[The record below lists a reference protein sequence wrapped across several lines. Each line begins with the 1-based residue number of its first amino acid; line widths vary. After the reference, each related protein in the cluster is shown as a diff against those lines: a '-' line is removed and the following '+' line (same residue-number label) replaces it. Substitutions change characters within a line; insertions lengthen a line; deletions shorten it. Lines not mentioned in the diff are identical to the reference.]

1 MERWKRGSAAN
12 RRSQTTVAA
21 VPTTPATSG
30 ATVAALSH
38 ACCTPPHETATSTL
52 VADPMNSAPPAQSTR
67 RSFAPRLS
75 VRARSV
81 SSAGTAASPYAQIGN
96 LEYGVN
102 GGRG

>member
-1 MERWKRGSAAN
+1 MP
-12 RRSQTTVAA
+12 VLL
-21 VPTTPATSG
+21 VPLALVFAS

-81 SSAGTAASPYAQIGN
+81 SSAGTATSPYPQMGN
-96 LEYGVN
+96 LECGV
-102 GGRG
+102 GCLS